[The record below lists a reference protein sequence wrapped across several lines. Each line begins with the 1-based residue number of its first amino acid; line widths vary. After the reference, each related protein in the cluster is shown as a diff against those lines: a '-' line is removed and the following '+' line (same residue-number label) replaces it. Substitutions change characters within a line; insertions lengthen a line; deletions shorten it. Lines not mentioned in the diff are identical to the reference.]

1 MRKTLLAVRVA
12 AILAP
17 MALLSMGTAHGAD
30 ADSLANAITNG
41 KASINLNLRYEGVEQ
56 DNALK
61 DADALTLRTRLN
73 YTTAEFNGFSSVIE
87 FEDSRV
93 VAGMDD
99 YNDSLGHQGGYS
111 VIADPET
118 TELDQGFVQYKNQG
132 FTAKAG
138 RQVLTFDGQR
148 FVGDVG
154 WRQDRQ
160 TFDGMMLGYQFSE
173 AFKLDYMYVSQ
184 RNRIFAEDKD
194 LDAKDHLINASL
206 KTDLGLLSAYS
217 YLLEVDDN
225 TNNALDT
232 YGVRFDGAKQLKDAK
247 LLYALE
253 YATQDSDAGNSSN
266 SANYYALEVGAAFS
280 GITTKL
286 GYEVLGSD
294 DGLYGFA
301 TPLATLHKFNGWAD
315 QFLMTPKEGLV
326 DMYALV
332 SVPVAG
338 GAFTL
343 MYHKFEA
350 DSETGDA
357 SATVDD
363 LGSEIDVVY
372 TMPVAKNYTL
382 GVKYAAYSAGDAAA
396 GRVDTD
402 KVWLW
407 GTAAF

>member
-1 MRKTLLAVRVA
+1 MRKSLLSVCVA
-12 AILAP
+12 AVLAP
-17 MALLSMGTAHGAD
+17 MALSVGIAHGAE
-30 ADSLANAITNG
+30 ADSLASAITDG
-41 KASINLNLRYEGVEQ
+41 KASINLNLRYESVEQ
-56 DNALK
+56 DNTLQGSALK

-73 YTTAEFNGFSSVIE
+73 YTTAEFNGFSSVVE

-93 VAGMDD
+93 VAGMDN
-99 YNDSLGHQGGYS
+99 YNDGLGYQAGYS

-118 TELDQGFVQYKNQG
+118 TELDQGYVQYKNQG

-138 RQVLTFDGQR
+138 RQALMFDGQR

-160 TFDGMMLGYQFSE
+160 TFDGVMLAYQFTE

-184 RNRIFAEDKD
+184 RNRIFAEDRD

-225 TNNALDT
+225 TTNGLDT
-232 YGVRFDGAKQLKDAK
+232 YGVRFDGAKQLQEAK

-253 YATQDSDAGNSSN
+253 YATQDADSASSSY
-266 SANYYALEVGAAFS
+266 SANYYSLEVGAAFS

-315 QFLMTPKEGLV
+315 QFLTTPKEGLV

-332 SVPVAG
+332 SVPVG
-338 GAFTL
+338 GGSFTL
-343 MYHKFEA
+343 MYHKFETDEA
-350 DSETGDA
+350 N
-357 SATVDD
+357 ATVDD
-363 LGSEIDVVY
+363 LGSEIDLVY

-396 GRVDTD
+396 GKVDTD

-407 GTAAF
+407 GSAAF

>member
-1 MRKTLLAVRVA
+1 MRKSLLAVCVA
-12 AILAP
+12 AVLAP
-17 MALLSMGTAHGAD
+17 MALSMGTAHGAET
-30 ADSLANAITNG
+30 DSLASAITNG
-41 KASINLNLRYEGVEQ
+41 KASINLNLRYEAVEQ

-73 YTTAEFNGFSSVIE
+73 YTTAEFNGFSSVVE

-99 YNDSLGHQGGYS
+99 YNDGLGYQPGYS

-118 TELDQGFVQYKNQG
+118 TELDQGYVQYKNQG

-138 RQVLTFDGQR
+138 RQALMFDGQR

-160 TFDGMMLGYQFSE
+160 TFDGVMLGYQFTD

-184 RNRIFAEDKD
+184 RNRIFAEDRD

-217 YLLEVDDN
+217 YLLEVDNN
-225 TNNALDT
+225 TDNALDT
-232 YGVRFDGAKQLKDAK
+232 YGVRFGGEKPLKDAT

-253 YATQDSDAGNSSN
+253 YATQDADNAASSY
-266 SANYYALEVGAAFS
+266 SANYYALEVGAGFS

-315 QFLMTPKEGLV
+315 QFLNTPKEGLV

-332 SVPVAG
+332 SVPVGG

-343 MYHKFEA
+343 VYHRFETESEA
-350 DSETGDA
+350 DES

-363 LGSEIDVVY
+363 LGSEIDLVF
-372 TMPVAKNYTL
+372 TLPVAKHYTL
-382 GVKYAAYSAGDAAA
+382 GVKYAAYNAGDADA
-396 GRVDTD
+396 GIVDTD

-407 GTAAF
+407 GSAAF

>member
-17 MALLSMGTAHGAD
+17 MALLSMGTAHSAD

-56 DNALK
+56 DNPLK

-118 TELDQGFVQYKNQG
+118 TELDQGYVQYKNQG

-194 LDAKDHLINASL
+194 LDAKDHLINASF

-315 QFLMTPKEGLV
+315 QFLTTPKEGLV
-326 DMYALV
+326 DMYA
-332 SVPVAG
+332 SVGFPVAS
-338 GAFTL
+338 GALTI
-343 MYHKFEA
+343 MYHVFDA
-350 DSETGDA
+350 DEA

-363 LGSEIDVVY
+363 LGSEIDVVF
-372 TMPVAKNYTL
+372 TMPIAKHYTL
-382 GVKYAAYSAGDAAA
+382 GVKYAAYSAGDAGA
-396 GRVDTD
+396 GKVDTD

>member
-1 MRKTLLAVRVA
+1 MRKSLLAVCVA
-12 AILAP
+12 AVLAP
-17 MALLSMGTAHGAD
+17 VALSMGTAHGAE
-30 ADSLANAITNG
+30 ADSLASAITEG
-41 KASINLNLRYEGVEQ
+41 KASINLNLRYESVEQ

-73 YTTAEFNGFSSVIE
+73 YTTAEFNGFSSVLE

-99 YNDSLGHQGGYS
+99 YNDSLGYQPGYS
-111 VIADPET
+111 VVADPET
-118 TELDQGFVQYKNQG
+118 TELDQGYVQYKNQG

-138 RQVLTFDGQR
+138 RQALMFDGQR

-160 TFDGMMLGYQFSE
+160 TFDGMMLGYQFTD
-173 AFKLDYMYVSQ
+173 AFKVDYMYVTQ
-184 RNRIFAEDKD
+184 RNRIFADEKD
-194 LDAKDHLINASL
+194 LDTKDHLINASL

-225 TNNALDT
+225 TDNALDT
-232 YGVRFDGAKQLKDAK
+232 FGLRFAGDKQINAAK
-247 LLYALE
+247 LLYGVE
-253 YATQDSDAGNSSN
+253 YATQDADSGNTSY
-266 SANYYALEVGAAFS
+266 SADYYALEVGAVFS

-294 DGLYGFA
+294 DGLYGFS

-315 QFLMTPKEGLV
+315 QFLTTPKEGLT
-326 DMYALV
+326 DMYV
-332 SVPVAG
+332 SVGFPVAS
-338 GAFTL
+338 GALTI
-343 MYHKFEA
+343 MYHAFDADEA
-350 DSETGDA
+350 ST
-357 SATVDD
+357 TVDD

-372 TMPVAKNYTL
+372 TLPIAKNYTL
-382 GVKYAAYSAGDAAA
+382 GVKYAAYSAGDVGA
-396 GRVDTD
+396 GKVDTD
-402 KVWLW
+402 KIWLW